1 MTDGVRTQLQ
11 RLVEG
16 SDEYTS
22 SARVEM
28 LNLGDVIDLML
39 LEPAQKRFLR
49 TRYLK
54 PRQNNLRMGRWLLFY
69 YRIIGLLKTLTGV
82 LVRPCSLCCGSGP
95 CLGTCAFCVLCAARW
110 C

>member
-1 MTDGVRTQLQ
+1 MRTQLQ

-16 SDEYTS
+16 GDEYAS
-22 SARVEM
+22 SARVEL

-54 PRQNNLRMGRWLLFY
+54 PRQNNLRTGRWLLLC

-82 LVRPCSLCCGSGP
+82 LVRPSPTRRTS
-95 CLGTCAFCVLCAARW
+95 
-110 C
+110 